1 MAKSGVTKKSTGSV
15 KKIAPRS
22 TAKQAKASSQSKKGK
37 GKEKEANQE
46 ATKYINWNQK
56 DQGTDGLTPMERI
69 VRFLIIREG
78 QYTNMYH
85 GCKRDG
91 TVVPGSKVGV
101 INAAVA
107 HFKDKGV
114 AVKTSVI
121 KQRLHLIFTEFYP
134 KAYEMCMGTGG
145 GAKGHSDKPG
155 NQEFEDDLNEVC
167 PRFREMKEIMGS
179 RKTGNPFVVNSNRP
193 SEEFNNALLED
204 SENEVERRQQLQHQ
218 DNSTDYGT
226 TGDERQDS
234 PASTSHAGDNGDGDD
249 PSANPSIGNVND
261 ISLTSAASS
270 TKRKRVYS
278 NVDEAIREE
287 ARQSNREFMAILTG
301 ERKKEVALSERA
313 SKAKRCQ
320 MKNEW
325 PSLTSSKRS
334 TFLIMTL
341 NLQ

>member
-22 TAKQAKASSQSKKGK
+22 TARQAKASSQSKKGK

-56 DQGTDGLTPMERI
+56 DQGTDGLTPI
-69 VRFLIIREG
+69 
-78 QYTNMYH
+78 
-85 GCKRDG
+85 DG

-155 NQEFEDDLNEVC
+155 NQEFEDDLNEV
-167 PRFREMKEIMGS
+167 
-179 RKTGNPFVVNSNRP
+179 
-193 SEEFNNALLED
+193 EEFHPSLLED
-204 SENEVERRQQLQHQ
+204 SDDEVERRQQLQHQ

-226 TGDERQDS
+226 TDDERQDS

-287 ARQSNREFMAILTG
+287 ARQSNREFIAILTG
-301 ERKKEVALSERA
+301 ERKKEVALAERY
-313 SKAKRCQ
+313 SRLDFTYKRNKNICQ
-320 MKNEW
+320 MHVDAYMKSIEGKEV
-325 PSLTSSKRS
+325 PDEE
-334 TFLIMTL
+334 
-341 NLQ
+341 

>member
-22 TAKQAKASSQSKKGK
+22 TARQAKASSQSKKGK

-56 DQGTDGLTPMERI
+56 DQGTDGLTPI
-69 VRFLIIREG
+69 
-78 QYTNMYH
+78 
-85 GCKRDG
+85 DG

-179 RKTGNPFVVNSNRP
+179 RKTGNPFEFHP
-193 SEEFNNALLED
+193 SLLED
-204 SENEVERRQQLQHQ
+204 SDDEVERRQQLQHQ

-226 TGDERQDS
+226 TDDERQDS

-287 ARQSNREFMAILTG
+287 ARQSNREFIAILTG
-301 ERKKEVALSERA
+301 ERKKEVALAERY
-313 SKAKRCQ
+313 SRLDFTYKRNKNICQ
-320 MKNEW
+320 MHVDAYMKSIEGKEV
-325 PSLTSSKRS
+325 PDEE
-334 TFLIMTL
+334 
-341 NLQ
+341 